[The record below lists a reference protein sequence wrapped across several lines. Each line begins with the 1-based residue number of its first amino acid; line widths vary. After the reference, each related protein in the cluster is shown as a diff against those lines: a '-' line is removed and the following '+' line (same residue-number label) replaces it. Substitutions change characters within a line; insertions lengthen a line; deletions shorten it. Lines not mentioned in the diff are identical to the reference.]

1 MPPSTSITRLAIEVK
16 DAIDSDPL
24 LGPSSDRKKH
34 FIGIEYEVALEHML
48 KERGTLIKQ
57 QQKYQC
63 IRFSSFTETHRNVVT
78 GIPFESELQ
87 LRDKGSSKTPDVVL

>member
-48 KERGTLIKQ
+48 KERGTLINSNKN
-57 QQKYQC
+57 
-63 IRFSSFTETHRNVVT
+63 TNVFVFHHSRRL
-78 GIPFESELQ
+78 IVML
-87 LRDKGSSKTPDVVL
+87 